1 MFEQDYNNLYE
12 SEKEE
17 FQRITNYILSK
28 TFVIRDVYDKQAK
41 KMVTSKEFLFMEKYY
56 DIFESYLSIAG
67 WKLVKE
73 PLEGIYWVE
82 SIYGQNKA
90 KFDAFTTFILL
101 SLMVVYE
108 ETAPITTLGN
118 SVITT
123 TSDVISKM
131 QILGLITKK
140 PPKEQ
145 FRIAFRRL
153 EQFNIILRL
162 NTSQDVEL
170 WKIMIMPAIHH
181 VIDYD
186 KLKELCEYI
195 PSSLKEKY
203 ETNND
208 TNENDNEDTSETS
221 NFTA

>member
-17 FQRITNYILSK
+17 FRRVSNYLLSK
-28 TFVIRDVYDKQAK
+28 TFVVRDIYDKQAK
-41 KMVTSKEFLFMEKYY
+41 KMITSNEFLFMEKYY
-56 DIFESYLSIAG
+56 DIFEAYLSIAG

-73 PLEGIYWVE
+73 PIEGIYWVE
-82 SIYGQNKA
+82 NIYGQNKA
-90 KFDAFTTFILL
+90 KFDSFTTFILL
-101 SLMVVYE
+101 ALMITYE
-108 ETAPITTLGN
+108 ESAPITTLGN

-123 TSDVISKM
+123 TYDVITKM

-140 PPKEQ
+140 PSKEQ

-170 WKIMIMPAIHH
+170 WKIMVLPSIHH

-195 PSSLKEKY
+195 PSFIKEKY
-203 ETNND
+203 ESSNQSSD
-208 TNENDNEDTSETS
+208 ESSENVEG
-221 NFTA
+221 

>member
-17 FQRITNYILSK
+17 FRRVTNYLLSK
-28 TFVIRDVYDKQAK
+28 TFVVRDVYDRQAK
-41 KMVTSKEFLFMEKYY
+41 KMITSSEFLFMEKYY
-56 DIFESYLSIAG
+56 DIFENYLSIAG
-67 WKLVKE
+67 WKLEKE
-73 PLEGIYWVE
+73 PIQGIYWVE
-82 SIYGQNKA
+82 NIYGQNKA
-90 KFDAFTTFILL
+90 KFDSFSTYILL
-101 SLMVVYE
+101 ALMITYE
-108 ETAPITTLGN
+108 ESAPITTLGN

-123 TSDVISKM
+123 TYDVISKM

-140 PPKEQ
+140 PSKEQ

-153 EQFNIILRL
+153 EQFNVILRL

-170 WKIMIMPAIHH
+170 LKIMILPSIHH

-195 PSSLKEKY
+195 PSFLKEKY
-203 ETNND
+203 EKN
-208 TNENDNEDTSETS
+208 TSTEEET
-221 NFTA
+221 TI

>member
-1 MFEQDYNNLYE
+1 MFEQDYNALYE

-17 FQRITNYILSK
+17 FRRVANYILSK
-28 TFVIRDVYDKQAK
+28 TFVVRDVYDKQAK
-41 KMVTSKEFLFMEKYY
+41 KMVTSSEFLFMERYY
-56 DIFESYLSIAG
+56 DIFENYLGIAG
-67 WKLVKE
+67 WKLTKE
-73 PLEGIYWVE
+73 PIEGIYWVE
-82 SIYGQNKA
+82 NIYGQNKA
-90 KFDAFTTFILL
+90 KFDSFTTYILL
-101 SLMVVYE
+101 ALMITYE
-108 ETAPITTLGN
+108 ESAPITTLGN

-123 TSDVISKM
+123 TYDVIQKM

-140 PPKEQ
+140 PTKEQ

-170 WKIMIMPAIHH
+170 WKIMILPSIHH

-195 PSSLKEKY
+195 PTFIKEKY
-203 ETNND
+203 EKAAPAD
-208 TNENDNEDTSETS
+208 ENAE
-221 NFTA
+221 

>member
-17 FQRITNYILSK
+17 FRRVANYLLSK
-28 TFVIRDVYDKQAK
+28 TFIVRDVYDRQAK
-41 KMVTSKEFLFMEKYY
+41 KMITSSEFLFMEKYY
-56 DIFESYLSIAG
+56 DIFENYLSIAG

-82 SIYGQNKA
+82 NIYGQNKA
-90 KFDAFTTFILL
+90 KFDSFTTYILL
-101 SLMVVYE
+101 ALMITYE
-108 ETAPITTLGN
+108 ESAPITTLGN

-123 TSDVISKM
+123 TYDVISKM

-140 PPKEQ
+140 PSKEQ

-170 WKIMIMPAIHH
+170 WKIMVLPSIHH

-195 PSSLKEKY
+195 PSFMKEKY
-203 ETNND
+203 EKNSSND
-208 TNENDNEDTSETS
+208 ENENN
-221 NFTA
+221 

>member
-17 FQRITNYILSK
+17 FRRVANYLLSK
-28 TFVIRDVYDKQAK
+28 TFIVRDVYDRQAK
-41 KMVTSKEFLFMEKYY
+41 KMITSSEFLFMEKYY
-56 DIFESYLSIAG
+56 DIFENYLSIAG

-82 SIYGQNKA
+82 NIYGQNKA
-90 KFDAFTTFILL
+90 KFDSFTTYILL
-101 SLMVVYE
+101 ALMITYE
-108 ETAPITTLGN
+108 ESAPITTLGN

-123 TSDVISKM
+123 TYDVISKM

-140 PPKEQ
+140 PSKEQ

-162 NTSQDVEL
+162 NTSADVEL
-170 WKIMIMPAIHH
+170 LKIMILPSIHH

-195 PSSLKEKY
+195 PSFMKEKY
-203 ETNND
+203 EKNTSSEEV
-208 TNENDNEDTSETS
+208 NEI
-221 NFTA
+221 

>member
-17 FQRITNYILSK
+17 FRRVCNYLLSK
-28 TFVIRDVYDKQAK
+28 TFVVRDVYDRVAK
-41 KMVTSKEFLFMEKYY
+41 KMITSTEFLFMEKYY
-56 DIFESYLSIAG
+56 DIFENYLSIAG
-67 WKLVKE
+67 WKLQKE
-73 PLEGIYWVE
+73 PLQGIYWVE
-82 SIYGQNKA
+82 NIYGQNKA
-90 KFDAFTTFILL
+90 KFDSFTTYILL
-101 SLMVVYE
+101 ALMITYE
-108 ETAPITTLGN
+108 ESAPITTLGN

-123 TSDVISKM
+123 TYDVISKM

-140 PPKEQ
+140 PSKEQ

-153 EQFNIILRL
+153 EQFNVILRL

-170 WKIMIMPAIHH
+170 LKIMILPSIHH

-195 PSSLKEKY
+195 PSFMKEKY
-203 ETNND
+203 EKN
-208 TNENDNEDTSETS
+208 TS
-221 NFTA
+221 NTEENN

>member
-17 FQRITNYILSK
+17 FRRVANYLLSK
-28 TFVIRDVYDKQAK
+28 TFVVRDVYDSQAK
-41 KMVTSKEFLFMEKYY
+41 KMITSSEFLFMEKYY
-56 DIFESYLSIAG
+56 DIFENYLSIAG

-82 SIYGQNKA
+82 NIYGQNKA
-90 KFDAFTTFILL
+90 KFDSFTTYILL
-101 SLMVVYE
+101 ALMITYE
-108 ETAPITTLGN
+108 ESAPITTLGN

-123 TSDVISKM
+123 TYDVISKM

-140 PPKEQ
+140 PSKEQ
-145 FRIAFRRL
+145 FRIAFRKL

-162 NTSQDVEL
+162 NTSADVEL
-170 WKIMIMPAIHH
+170 LKIMILPSIHH

-195 PSSLKEKY
+195 PSFMKEKY
-203 ETNND
+203 EKNTSSEEV
-208 TNENDNEDTSETS
+208 NEI
-221 NFTA
+221 

>member
-17 FQRITNYILSK
+17 FRRVVNYLLSK
-28 TFVIRDVYDKQAK
+28 TFIVRDIYDKQAK
-41 KMVTSKEFLFMEKYY
+41 KMITSSEFLFMEKYY
-56 DIFESYLSIAG
+56 DIFDNYLSIAG
-67 WKLVKE
+67 WKLIKE
-73 PLEGIYWVE
+73 PIEGIYYVE
-82 SIYGQNKA
+82 NIYGQNKA
-90 KFDAFTTFILL
+90 KFDSFTTYILL
-101 SLMVVYE
+101 ALMITYE
-108 ETAPITTLGN
+108 ESAPITTLGN

-123 TSDVISKM
+123 TYDVISKM

-140 PPKEQ
+140 PSKEQ
-145 FRIAFRRL
+145 FKIAFRRL

-170 WKIMIMPAIHH
+170 WKIMVLPSIHH

-195 PSSLKEKY
+195 PSFIKEKY
-203 ETNND
+203 ENNSSND
-208 TNENDNEDTSETS
+208 GNEN
-221 NFTA
+221 A

>member
-17 FQRITNYILSK
+17 FRRVTNYLLSK
-28 TFVIRDVYDKQAK
+28 TFVVRDVYDRQAK
-41 KMVTSKEFLFMEKYY
+41 KMITSSEFLFMEKYY
-56 DIFESYLSIAG
+56 DIFENYLSIAG
-67 WKLVKE
+67 WKLEKE
-73 PLEGIYWVE
+73 PIQGIYWVE
-82 SIYGQNKA
+82 NIYGQNKA
-90 KFDAFTTFILL
+90 KFDSFTTYILL
-101 SLMVVYE
+101 ALMITYE
-108 ETAPITTLGN
+108 ESAPITTLGN

-123 TSDVISKM
+123 TYDVISKM

-140 PPKEQ
+140 PSKEQ

-153 EQFNIILRL
+153 EQFNVILRL

-170 WKIMIMPAIHH
+170 LKIMILPSIHH

-195 PSSLKEKY
+195 PSFLKEKY
-203 ETNND
+203 EKN
-208 TNENDNEDTSETS
+208 TSTEEET
-221 NFTA
+221 TI

>member
-17 FQRITNYILSK
+17 FKRVCNYILSK
-28 TFVIRDVYDKQAK
+28 TFVVRDIYDKQNK
-41 KMVTSKEFLFMEKYY
+41 RMTTSSEFLFLEKYY
-56 DIFESYLSIAG
+56 DIFENYLSIAG
-67 WKLVKE
+67 WKLIKE
-73 PLEGIYWVE
+73 PLNGIYMVE
-82 SIYGQNKA
+82 NIYGNNKA
-90 KFDAFTTFILL
+90 KFDSFTTYILL
-101 SLMVVYE
+101 SLMIVYE

-123 TSDVISKM
+123 TYDVISKM

-140 PPKEQ
+140 PSKEL

-170 WKIMIMPAIHH
+170 WKIMILPSIHH

-195 PSSLKEKY
+195 PSFMKEKY
-203 ETNND
+203 EKK
-208 TNENDNEDTSETS
+208 TSDEETEQMQMEE
-221 NFTA
+221 

>member
-17 FQRITNYILSK
+17 FRRVSNYILSK
-28 TFVIRDVYDKQAK
+28 TFVVRDVYDKQAK
-41 KMVTSKEFLFMEKYY
+41 KMITSSEFLFMEKYY
-56 DIFESYLSIAG
+56 DIFENYLSIAG
-67 WKLVKE
+67 WKLTKE
-73 PLEGIYWVE
+73 PIEGIYWIE
-82 SIYGQNKA
+82 NLYGQNKA
-90 KFDAFTTFILL
+90 KFDSFTTYILL
-101 SLMVVYE
+101 SLMITYE

-123 TSDVISKM
+123 TYDVISKM

-140 PPKEQ
+140 PSKEQ

-170 WKIMIMPAIHH
+170 WKIMIMPSIHH

-195 PSSLKEKY
+195 PSFMKEKY
-203 ETNND
+203 ENVSNNESQV
-208 TNENDNEDTSETS
+208 TE
-221 NFTA
+221 